1 MKISRLLLALFFSAA
16 ASLLGND
23 ELKERLQPA
32 LEAITPD
39 GLLAHIKV
47 LASDEFEGR
56 APGSKGEE
64 LSVKYIT
71 DQFKKIG
78 LKPGNPDGTYTQE
91 VPLAG
96 IKSEPRMS
104 FVIGDK
110 TMDLK
115 YPDDFVAS
123 SARLQPEIKIEKS
136 DVVFVGYGVVAPEY
150 GWDDYKNVDVKG
162 KTLLMLIGDPPVP
175 DPKDPSKLDNK
186 MFKGKA
192 MTYYGRWTYKYEI
205 AAQKGAAAA
214 IIIHETE
221 PAAYPWQ
228 VVRSSWSKENF
239 ELDNPNKNMDA
250 VSARSWI
257 TLDVAK
263 KLFADSGQDFD
274 ALKKSAITKDFRP
287 VVLNAKANIAIKQ
300 QIRSFKS
307 HNVIGKL
314 EGSDPKLNGEYVI
327 YTAHWDHLGRH
338 PELQGDQIFNGA
350 IDNASGV
357 ASVIELAAAFMKI
370 NPPPKRSVLFMA
382 TTAEEAGL
390 LGAKFYAEHPLYPL
404 QKTLAD
410 INLDSMNVWG
420 KAHDIED
427 LSLGFSTLDDLL
439 AAAAKR
445 QGRSAI
451 PDSRPDKGKIYRA
464 DNFEFSKVGL
474 PSLYVGKGEHLLSR
488 PETAPLRSDEYDST
502 DYHQITD
509 EVHPDWDLSGAV
521 QDVQLVF
528 EVGYEVANGDKFPEW
543 KPRSEFKAKR
553 DSMLKKSKKPLSQAN
568 DQNLDPFQSETLPA
582 GREREG
588 RLLDLSRPAKEC
600 QCEASL
606 ARDDGDRRHHQ
617 WLPLSSDARARWPKK
632 PLAQSGPK
640 AERRCGR
647 RSRRHCHARDR
658 TRGRGTG
665 ARSAG
670 GSEESSRDR
679 RPEGA
684 SVVVGH
690 HAHRAPGLDPLDHLR
705 QASRDAR
712 APDQKCLLDARGRE
726 ATPLLL
732 RPIWV
737 LQ

>member
-1 MKISRLLLALFFSAA
+1 MKISRLLLAIFFSAA
-16 ASLLGND
+16 ALLLGNG
-23 ELKERLQPA
+23 ELTERLQPA

-56 APGSKGEE
+56 SPGTKGEA

-91 VPLAG
+91 IPLAG

-110 TMDLK
+110 TIDLK

-136 DVVFVGYGVVAPEY
+136 DLVFVGYGVVAPEY
-150 GWDDYKNVDVKG
+150 AWDDYKNVDVRG

-175 DPKDPSKLDNK
+175 DPKDPSKLDDK

-228 VVRSSWSKENF
+228 VVKSSWGKENF

-263 KLFADSGQDFD
+263 KLLADCGQNFD
-274 ALKKSAITKDFRP
+274 AVKKLAVTKDFQP
-287 VVLNAKANIAIKQ
+287 VTLNAKANIEIKQ

-314 EGSDPKLNGEYVI
+314 EGSDSKLRDEYII

-357 ASVIELAAAFMKI
+357 ASVIELAGAFSKL

-404 QKTLAD
+404 EKTLAD

-420 KAHDIED
+420 KARDIED

-464 DNFEFSKVGL
+464 DNFEFSKAGL
-474 PSLYVGKGEHLLSR
+474 PSLYIGKGEHLLSR
-488 PETAPLRSDEYDST
+488 PETAPLRSDEFDST
-502 DYHQITD
+502 DYHQVTD

-521 QDVQLVF
+521 QDVQLLF

-553 DSMLKKSKKPLSQAN
+553 DSMLKSVQK
-568 DQNLDPFQSETLPA
+568 
-582 GREREG
+582 
-588 RLLDLSRPAKEC
+588 
-600 QCEASL
+600 
-606 ARDDGDRRHHQ
+606 
-617 WLPLSSDARARWPKK
+617 
-632 PLAQSGPK
+632 AQSYK
-640 AERRCGR
+640 
-647 RSRRHCHARDR
+647 
-658 TRGRGTG
+658 
-665 ARSAG
+665 
-670 GSEESSRDR
+670 
-679 RPEGA
+679 
-684 SVVVGH
+684 
-690 HAHRAPGLDPLDHLR
+690 
-705 QASRDAR
+705 
-712 APDQKCLLDARGRE
+712 
-726 ATPLLL
+726 
-732 RPIWV
+732 
-737 LQ
+737 

>member
-1 MKISRLLLALFFSAA
+1 MKISCLLLALFFSAA
-16 ASLLGND
+16 ALLLGND
-23 ELKERLQPA
+23 ELRERLQPA

-39 GLLAHIKV
+39 ALLAHIKV

-78 LKPGNPDGTYTQE
+78 LKPGNPDGTYAQE

-104 FVIGDK
+104 FVVGDK
-110 TMDLK
+110 TINLK
-115 YPDDFVAS
+115 SQDDFVAS
-123 SARLQPEIKIEKS
+123 SARLQSGIKIEKS
-136 DVVFVGYGVVAPEY
+136 GLVFVGYGVVAPEY

-162 KTLLMLIGDPPVP
+162 KTLLMLIGDPPIP
-175 DPKDPSKLDNK
+175 DPKDPSKLDDK

-228 VVRSSWSKENF
+228 VVKSSWSKENF

-263 KLFADSGQDFD
+263 TLFADSGQDFD

-287 VVLNAKANIAIKQ
+287 VVLDAKANIEIKQ
-300 QIRSFKS
+300 QVRSFKS

-357 ASVIELAAAFMKI
+357 ASVIELAAAFTKV

-390 LGAKFYAEHPLYPL
+390 LGAKYYAEHPLYPL
-404 QKTLAD
+404 AKTLAD

-420 KAHDIED
+420 KARDIED
-427 LSLGFSTLDDLL
+427 LSLGFSTVDDLL
-439 AAAAKR
+439 AAAAK
-445 QGRSAI
+445 QQSRSAI

-474 PSLYVGKGEHLLSR
+474 PSLYIGKGEHLLSR
-488 PETAPLRSDEYDST
+488 SETAPLRSDEFDST
-502 DYHQITD
+502 DYHQVTD
-509 EVHPDWDLSGAV
+509 EVRPDWDLSGCV
-521 QDVQLVF
+521 QDVQLLF

-553 DSMLKKSKKPLSQAN
+553 DSMLKK
-568 DQNLDPFQSETLPA
+568 
-582 GREREG
+582 
-588 RLLDLSRPAKEC
+588 
-600 QCEASL
+600 
-606 ARDDGDRRHHQ
+606 
-617 WLPLSSDARARWPKK
+617 
-632 PLAQSGPK
+632 
-640 AERRCGR
+640 
-647 RSRRHCHARDR
+647 
-658 TRGRGTG
+658 
-665 ARSAG
+665 
-670 GSEESSRDR
+670 
-679 RPEGA
+679 
-684 SVVVGH
+684 
-690 HAHRAPGLDPLDHLR
+690 
-705 QASRDAR
+705 
-712 APDQKCLLDARGRE
+712 
-726 ATPLLL
+726 
-732 RPIWV
+732 
-737 LQ
+737 

>member
-1 MKISRLLLALFFSAA
+1 MKISCLLLAIFFSAA
-16 ASLLGND
+16 ASLVGNN
-23 ELKERLQPA
+23 ELEERLQPA
-32 LEAITPD
+32 FEAITPD

-56 APGSKGEE
+56 APGSKGED

-71 DQFKKIG
+71 DQFKQIG
-78 LKPGNPDGTYTQE
+78 LKPGNPDGGYTQE

-123 SARLQPEIKIEKS
+123 SARLRQEIKIEKS
-136 DVVFVGYGVVAPEY
+136 DLVFVGYGVVAPEY
-150 GWDDYKNVDVKG
+150 GWDDYKNVDVRG

-175 DPKDPSKLDNK
+175 DPKDPSKVDDK

-228 VVRSSWSKENF
+228 VVKSSWSKENF

-263 KLFADSGQDFD
+263 KLFADSDQDFD

-300 QIRSFKS
+300 QIRSIKS

-357 ASVIELAAAFMKI
+357 ASVIELAGAFSKL

-390 LGAKFYAEHPLYPL
+390 LGAKFYALRPLYPL
-404 QKTLAD
+404 EKTLAD
-410 INLDSMNVWG
+410 INIDTVNPWG
-420 KAHDIED
+420 KTRDIED
-427 LSLGFSTLDDLL
+427 LSNNNSTLDDLL

-445 QGRSAI
+445 NGREMNPI
-451 PDSRPDKGKIYRA
+451 VSRR
-464 DNFEFSKVGL
+464 KV
-474 PSLYVGKGEHLLSR
+474 VF
-488 PETAPLRSDEYDST
+488 TAP
-502 DYHQITD
+502 
-509 EVHPDWDLSGAV
+509 
-521 QDVQLVF
+521 
-528 EVGYEVANGDKFPEW
+528 
-543 KPRSEFKAKR
+543 
-553 DSMLKKSKKPLSQAN
+553 
-568 DQNLDPFQSETLPA
+568 
-582 GREREG
+582 
-588 RLLDLSRPAKEC
+588 
-600 QCEASL
+600 
-606 ARDDGDRRHHQ
+606 
-617 WLPLSSDARARWPKK
+617 
-632 PLAQSGPK
+632 
-640 AERRCGR
+640 
-647 RSRRHCHARDR
+647 
-658 TRGRGTG
+658 
-665 ARSAG
+665 
-670 GSEESSRDR
+670 
-679 RPEGA
+679 
-684 SVVVGH
+684 
-690 HAHRAPGLDPLDHLR
+690 
-705 QASRDAR
+705 
-712 APDQKCLLDARGRE
+712 
-726 ATPLLL
+726 
-732 RPIWV
+732 
-737 LQ
+737 

>member
-1 MKISRLLLALFFSAA
+1 MKISGWLIAIPLTAATSLFAV
-16 ASLLGND
+16 D
-23 ELKERLQPA
+23 ELTLRLEPA

-56 APGSKGEE
+56 APGTKGEE

-104 FVIGDK
+104 FVIGGK

-123 SARLQPEIKIEKS
+123 SARLQPEINIEKS

-150 GWDDYKNVDVKG
+150 GWDDYKNVDVRG

-175 DPKDPSKLDNK
+175 DPKDRSKLDDK

-228 VVRSSWSKENF
+228 VVRSSWGKENF

-257 TLDVAK
+257 TRDVAK
-263 KLFADSGQDFD
+263 KLFADCDQDFD
-274 ALKKSAITKDFRP
+274 ALKKSAIPTEFRP
-287 VVLNAKANIAIKQ
+287 VSLKAKANIDIKQ
-300 QIRSFKS
+300 QVRAFKS

-314 EGSDPKLNGEYVI
+314 EGDDPKLEDEYVL

-357 ASVIELAAAFMKI
+357 ASVIQLAAAFKKL

-390 LGAKFYAEHPLYPL
+390 LGAKYYAEHPLYPL
-404 QKTLAD
+404 EKTLAD
-410 INLDSMNVWG
+410 INLDS
-420 KAHDIED
+420 
-427 LSLGFSTLDDLL
+427 
-439 AAAAKR
+439 
-445 QGRSAI
+445 
-451 PDSRPDKGKIYRA
+451 
-464 DNFEFSKVGL
+464 
-474 PSLYVGKGEHLLSR
+474 
-488 PETAPLRSDEYDST
+488 
-502 DYHQITD
+502 
-509 EVHPDWDLSGAV
+509 
-521 QDVQLVF
+521 
-528 EVGYEVANGDKFPEW
+528 
-543 KPRSEFKAKR
+543 
-553 DSMLKKSKKPLSQAN
+553 
-568 DQNLDPFQSETLPA
+568 
-582 GREREG
+582 
-588 RLLDLSRPAKEC
+588 
-600 QCEASL
+600 
-606 ARDDGDRRHHQ
+606 
-617 WLPLSSDARARWPKK
+617 
-632 PLAQSGPK
+632 
-640 AERRCGR
+640 
-647 RSRRHCHARDR
+647 
-658 TRGRGTG
+658 
-665 ARSAG
+665 
-670 GSEESSRDR
+670 
-679 RPEGA
+679 
-684 SVVVGH
+684 
-690 HAHRAPGLDPLDHLR
+690 
-705 QASRDAR
+705 
-712 APDQKCLLDARGRE
+712 
-726 ATPLLL
+726 
-732 RPIWV
+732 
-737 LQ
+737 